1 MSAPAS
7 IRLRTPIRVCSM
19 CASLMMQPSAMS
31 ERSISLVM
39 IVVAGRYRAW
49 VKIGAVSS

>member
-7 IRLRTPIRVCSM
+7 IRLRTPIKVCSM

-31 ERSISLVM
+31 ERSIWPLM
-39 IVVAGRYRAW
+39 ILVAGRYRAW
-49 VKIGAVSS
+49 VKIGAVAS